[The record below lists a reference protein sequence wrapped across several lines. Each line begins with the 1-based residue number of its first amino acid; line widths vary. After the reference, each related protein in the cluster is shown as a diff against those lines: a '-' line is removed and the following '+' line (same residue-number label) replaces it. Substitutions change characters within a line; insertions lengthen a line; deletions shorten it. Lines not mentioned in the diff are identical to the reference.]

1 MTHMLK
7 KPYNDGDC
15 SFAPD
20 LFITREL
27 QRKRRRRL
35 PLLPFQTPASVRRRS
50 KVKKLIIVSS
60 FEGHHCLKSREIINP
75 RMSVGG
81 A

>member
-1 MTHMLK
+1 M
-7 KPYNDGDC
+7 P
-15 SFAPD
+15 PD
-20 LFITREL
+20 LFVTREL
-27 QRKRRRRL
+27 QRKSRRIIIRRRL
-35 PLLPFQTPASVRRRS
+35 PLLPFQIPASVRRRS

-60 FEGHHCLKSREIINP
+60 LEGHHCLTSREIINP